1 MRKKFK
7 SIQSKLII
15 IMSFFIVIIVFLSSF
30 TTISMSYDF
39 FTDKVIEVFETNV
52 KGAGESIYQIISKES
67 NRLENYENKY
77 IISILE
83 NKKDDYLEDA
93 LLGAFKS
100 EIKNNEFIEDIYI
113 SDKNGTIIFAT
124 KGSVV
129 GNNIANTSYFL
140 KSKESKEKNVS
151 EVVKSQENDKLVCVT
166 SRPIISE
173 GGEFVGLMSKEIRID
188 YFTNIMDK
196 FKNEGFYSYIIDEN
210 HNVLFHEDKSLIG
223 TTATVE
229 ELNEFVDQKDIP
241 DSGVINYQYNNDT
254 KISAY
259 AKVNGTDWIVFSSGS
274 KSKMLEPVLD
284 MIIRMC
290 IIFVVVITI
299 GIILMYLFSKR
310 ITKPIRILSDKVSVI
325 SKGDLSELLQGI
337 NSADE
342 IEGLANDTNK
352 MIENLRTLIGNS
364 SVSIEQLEKSAQT
377 LKETNIKF
385 TEANTEIKA
394 SVDEIT
400 QGIVVQAND
409 AEQVS
414 VKTQDLEEKIEFLSN
429 KNLEMKTQGSEVSTS
444 LKDSK
449 DKIEFLS
456 EANKNTMESFEVVK
470 ESVIT
475 LINKMK
481 DISQIVL
488 AISKISQ
495 QTNLLS
501 LNASIEAAKAG
512 QMGKGFAVVAEEI
525 RELSTE
531 TEEATENIQNIISGI
546 NDVIE
551 NTEKAFEK
559 SSNLNQEQ
567 MESFDLMKKSFLNM
581 DECLENMFEA
591 MEVINNEIGTIN
603 STKTEVVNAIGQVA
617 AVAEEV
623 AALAEEVNKSTSDQV
638 ESFEEIAMSIEELL
652 LLSEKIKESVSI
664 FKIK

>member
-129 GNNIANTSYFL
+129 GNNIANTSYFI

-210 HNVLFHEDKSLIG
+210 HKVLFHEDKSLIG

-274 KSKMLEPVLD
+274 KSKMLEPVVD

-567 MESFDLMKKSFLNM
+567 KESFDLMKKSFLNM